1 MDEKENSLNRFVF
14 YGEWIDNIKSLPIE
28 QQDKIIAEI
37 VRYGI
42 GGESAHADD
51 VVVQSFVNFSKG
63 AIDKSKS
70 DYMQKVEAGKK
81 FGRKKVLDDSQIYQL
96 AREGKNSTQIAEILG
111 VSKSSID
118 HSQGWSK
125 RKEAEFKF

>member
-1 MDEKENSLNRFVF
+1 MAELNRFVF
-14 YGEWIDNIKSLPIE
+14 YGEWIENIKQLPIE

-42 GGESAHADD
+42 GGESVHADD

-70 DYMQKVEAGKK
+70 DYLQKVEAGNK
-81 FGRKKVLDDSQIYQL
+81 FGRKKTIDDNQVYEL
-96 AREGKNSTQIAEILG
+96 ARQGKSAAQIAELLG

-125 RKEAEFKF
+125 RKEEGFVF